1 MQRSRFVEVSTVAVA
16 LLVLPLLLLA
26 SGCSAPNR
34 SSSEPA
40 TASTPWDTP
49 TPVSAPEPNSN
60 GAMAR
65 ANVQGTGVYVTKG
78 VRQLTGLR
86 WSFKANDSGETTSPA
101 IHGSTVYFSQ
111 RGRLYALDTATRT
124 E

>member
-1 MQRSRFVEVSTVAVA
+1 MQRSGYFDITALAAA
-16 LLVLPLLLLA
+16 LLLLPLLLLA

-34 SSSEPA
+34 SGAAPA

-101 IHGSTVYFSQ
+101 
-111 RGRLYALDTATRT
+111 
-124 E
+124 